1 MSDRQ
6 RTHRGGRSG
15 RHVLIRTPAA
25 APAATRLLLEIGPPP
40 DHEFIVG
47 SNAGAV
53 VISPDGSTVAFIV
66 QTRAGRKLYVRTLET
81 GETRQLSGTADV
93 HYPFWSADS
102 QSLGFFGSRKL
113 FTVAIA
119 GGLPE
124 AVADIDQ
131 GRGGSWSDSGVIL
144 FTPVGGGVIHR
155 VAERGGAVAQV
166 TTLDAS
172 RGENAHYW
180 PVALPGGRKFLF
192 FVRSTRPENNGIYLG
207 SLDGT
212 TKPVRLVTSLSSGL
226 YAPPRDGAPGS
237 LLWVRDAELLAQP
250 LDIEGARLTGDV
262 TTIATDVRV
271 EDSQRGTFASVS
283 SNGTIV
289 WASADAGEFAFAW
302 YDRSGKRLAALPIA
316 PGKLMQPRLSLDG
329 KKLVF
334 TRAAAGTA
342 DIWVH
347 DLSSG
352 ATSQLTTDPDYDE
365 NPAWSLTEGVGVRRP
380 CRQGSGIVIATIDG
394 SRPPRVAV
402 SGAFVSEGQFLPN
415 PSLLV
420 SHSTDRGTNSR
431 SRTSTMATSCRT

>member
-1 MSDRQ
+1 MAGTASRPSEAAAGTSGVAVMPPGSVVSVSA
-6 RTHRGGRSG
+6 RRSIVPWAIATALIAAAAAG
-15 RHVLIRTPAA
+15 ATYVLRAPAA
-25 APAATRLLLEIGPPP
+25 APAATRLLLEIGPPS

-66 QTRAGRKLYVRTLET
+66 QTPAGRKLYVRTLAT

-180 PVALPGGRKFLF
+180 PVALPGGTKFLF

-271 EDSQRGTFASVS
+271 EESQRGTFASVS

-329 KKLVF
+329 RKLVF

-365 NPAWSLTEGVGVRRP
+365 NPELSPDGRLMVYGGTLPRR
-380 CRQGSGIVIATIDG
+380 
-394 SRPPRVAV
+394 
-402 SGAFVSEGQFLPN
+402 
-415 PSLLV
+415 
-420 SHSTDRGTNSR
+420 DRGLGPAAR
-431 SRTSTMATSCRT
+431 RIEGAGVARP